1 MKIKLLIFCAIVFLI
16 LGWNTKDGVLFFFF
30 AIHLLTLTIGLAAC
44 RYDQKR
50 RPVLTFDTLPQTD
63 SSDSSQPEKPANG

>member
-1 MKIKLLIFCAIVFLI
+1 MKTKLLFFCGIVFLL

-30 AIHLLTLTIGLAAC
+30 AVHLLTLAIGVVVS

-50 RPVLTFDTLPQTD
+50 HPVLTFDTLPKTD
-63 SSDSSQPEKPANG
+63 SSDS